1 MKWWL
6 QSQANQTHVP
16 QFTGCDRSKKQ
27 NETLHIKKIQHLW
40 AF

>member
-16 QFTGCDRSKKQ
+16 QFTGADKTRSRMKHY
-27 NETLHIKKIQHLW
+27 T
-40 AF
+40 